1 MNALIL
7 LAFLALLLFVG
18 KKLFDVR
25 DWGKHSASIQQAQG
39 RQPQYKGNR
48 VGFFVYC
55 RCPWGCLVSTGTLM
69 HELHAE
75 VSTVGTR

>member
-25 DWGKHSASIQQAQG
+25 DWGKHSAITRQAPG
-39 RQPQYKGNR
+39 KQPQYKGNR
-48 VGFFVYC
+48 PG
-55 RCPWGCLVSTGTLM
+55 GIDMSSTIKICERIIEKLRRTDG
-69 HELHAE
+69 
-75 VSTVGTR
+75 SNKN